1 MAERLRSVS
10 HLFNLVDTCNRC
22 STIFRIAN
30 EQLHDDRFEDFS
42 EKLREILDLFV
53 FELQKESHRIGASD
67 LGPARTYEVNCDNP
81 TLLRIRAS
89 SELEHTVEGYDAT
102 LAAQLPVHARAMV
115 QRQRQALTILLQ
127 DLHQLS

>member
-10 HLFNLVDTCNRC
+10 HLFNLVDACNRC

-30 EQLHDDRFEDFS
+30 ERLRDNRFGDFS

-53 FELQKESHRIGASD
+53 FELQKESRRIGAND
-67 LGPARTYEVNCDNP
+67 LGPPRVYELQCDNP
-81 TLLRIRAS
+81 ALLRVRAS
-89 SELEHTVEGYDAT
+89 TELQNALEGYDMT
-102 LAAQLPVHARAMV
+102 LAGRLPVHARAMV